1 MGAIRQYTKQ
11 ALSVT
16 EQIDLLKSRGLNLTD
31 YSAATKFL
39 SEVSYFRFIQY
50 LRPMEMDKTTH
61 IFKANSQFEDAVALY
76 NVVSDLRDL
85 IFRAIQRI
93 EIALRTKI
101 IQEFSLEHGPFW
113 FFDANLAED
122 DHKYIE
128 NVNSIDREYQRSKED
143 FINEHKRNYDK
154 PFFPPAWKTLEL
166 VSLGTLSK
174 LYYNFQDNKLKK
186 RIARQFN
193 LPQQEVLESWMRSLS
208 VLRNYCAHH
217 SRIWNRSLPN
227 APQLKVPLRGPWINI
242 EKVDANKLYA
252 IVCCIA
258 YWLDSMEYGIKFK
271 TEIKTLLNS
280 YPQVDPKA
288 MGFPSNWET
297 EPLWNHTDKN
307 ACVYEHY

>member
-1 MGAIRQYTKQ
+1 MLYMGAIRQYTKQ
-11 ALSVT
+11 VLSVA

-76 NVVSDLRDL
+76 NFDSDLRDL

-113 FFDANLAED
+113 FF
-122 DHKYIE
+122 
-128 NVNSIDREYQRSKED
+128 
-143 FINEHKRNYDK
+143 

-307 ACVYEHY
+307 ACVY